1 MITLDITATLA
12 AAPFTW
18 CGRESVRPRYSV
30 IAATRRFRAVLQ
42 RPVALLFARMR
53 AVILAATCTGLLVAC
68 SDSGPTPGA
77 QGPAASRPS
86 ALPDLEHD
94 FGIIPHGEKREHEF
108 ELDLRRLGEPIVPL
122 RVHLDCSCGLAD
134 MRLRRRDGRERI
146 VDGNPSADHA
156 ATADET
162 LIVRVV
168 INTNG
173 KEAVDLPKTP
183 SRGFIVLQP
192 TCDLTGNLRVNWP
205 IKLLFGID
213 APVVL
218 RPFAAFD
225 FGKVPVSGT
234 GELIT
239 ELRGDAAHP
248 GLKFGPVAISDPLD
262 QGQKESGRLSVAIEP
277 ADDGVVLRARCEPG
291 ELGNHRAIVAIGTNL
306 ASGYRVHLLAT
317 WKTVP
322 DLEATPLSKISFRTD
337 LKRAQDE
344 AEATGQFVLV
354 TDHDRRRTPEF
365 AVHQI
370 VSADGRDLTKS
381 FEVKLTPIQGQERQ
395 RRLLVRYLGGLT
407 EAVRGA
413 VVLTK
418 DGAQG
423 PFLSVDLVVFPRKS

>member
-1 MITLDITATLA
+1 M
-12 AAPFTW
+12 
-18 CGRESVRPRYSV
+18 
-30 IAATRRFRAVLQ
+30 
-42 RPVALLFARMR
+42 
-53 AVILAATCTGLLVAC
+53 
-68 SDSGPTPGA
+68 
-77 QGPAASRPS
+77 
-86 ALPDLEHD
+86 PDLEYD

-134 MRLRRRDGRERI
+134 MRLRHRDGRERI
-146 VDGNPSADHA
+146 VDGNPSPDHA
-156 ATADET
+156 ASPDET

-168 INTNG
+168 IDTNG
-173 KEAVDLPKTP
+173 KDAVDLPKTP

-225 FGKVPVSGT
+225 FGKVPESGT

-239 ELRGDAAHP
+239 ELRGDEAHP
-248 GLKFGPVAISDPLD
+248 GMKFGPVASTDP
-262 QGQKESGRLSVAIEP
+262 RITVAIEP
-277 ADDGVVLRARCEPG
+277 AADGVVLRARCEPG
-291 ELGNHRAIVAIGTNL
+291 PLGNHRAIVAIATT
-306 ASGYRVHLLAT
+306 ASGYRVHLTAT

-322 DLEATPLSKISFRTD
+322 DLEATPMSKISFRAD
-337 LKRAQDE
+337 LKRAQNP

-354 TDHDRRRTPEF
+354 TDHDQRRKPEF
-365 AVHQI
+365 AVHEI
-370 VSADGRDLTKS
+370 VSTDGRDLTKS
-381 FEVKLTPIQGQERQ
+381 FEVKLTPIPGQERQ
-395 RRLLVRYLGGLT
+395 HRLLVRYVGGLT

-423 PFLSVDLVVFPRKS
+423 PFLQVDLVVFPKNS